1 MEDAKV
7 LNPKHRAAGF
17 YGLLA
22 LSALSA
28 IGSFWLAVAPPV
40 LKSDRLE
47 QEIVAALSRGESY
60 QGAAPVAWAKALSL
74 FLGGVAATTGFGGL
88 SLSSAR
94 PKTLSTPV
102 LDDVANPRTTTTL
115 PQLSDRQYAHQG
127 QVITEKLTQL
137 FDEHP
142 WLGDVVDIEG
152 SLMDVLIIVGMP
164 GKGKSCLASAIGL
177 LRKVMHYC
185 PLYIF
190 DADADKNVR
199 TGIWVTGQVA
209 GLTTEVSGELA
220 GDHGHLDYKQQ
231 HDRMQAAVLT
241 ELRTHQEPAAT
252 LIYDEEQR
260 LSANGFDSKDI
271 QKHYETYT
279 AYRKRG
285 DKVIHLWHA
294 ATRSGSG
301 LAHLPKDSALLTE
314 LLDYAAVIDF
324 NAAPVAPTNKRRRN
338 NKEKNSDRAM
348 YKPAGVKY
356 SRSHMELITI
366 PKLLHPQTLI
376 EQLGGAAEYFDVRL
390 SGYRDPGLAQ
400 RRAAIKK
407 KVRRQL
413 LGTDRDPHGNFKS
426 GLEKVFETPLAQHYL
441 ANKGDRTKAE
451 TEDGFDLEGLPNRD
465 LFIALLTYLENPT
478 RAAWVNED
486 GFYPVRNIV
495 RGWAGKKV
503 GGVKR
508 FSSTDSFRTFLQA
521 YNLEGLGEWGD
532 EGRTL
537 WRGRYTSADFA

>member
-22 LSALSA
+22 LSACSA

-40 LKSDRLE
+40 LKNERIE

-102 LDDVANPRTTTTL
+102 LDDVANPKTTTTL

-152 SLMDVLIIVGMP
+152 SLMDMLVIVGMP
-164 GKGKSCLASAIGL
+164 GKGKSCLASSIGL

-209 GLTTEVSGELA
+209 GLTTSKSGALA
-220 GDHGHLDYKQQ
+220 GDWGHLDYKQQ
-231 HDRMQAAVLT
+231 HDRMQAAVLN
-241 ELRTHQEPAAT
+241 ELHTDTEPAAT
-252 LIYDEEQR
+252 VIYDEEQR
-260 LSANGFDSKDI
+260 LNANGFDPKAI
-271 QKHYETYT
+271 QKHYEDYT

-285 DKVIHLWHA
+285 DKVIHLWHE

-301 LAHLPKDSALLTE
+301 LSHLPKESALLTE
-314 LLDYAAVIDF
+314 LLNYAAVIDF
-324 NAAPVAPTNKRRRN
+324 NAAPSAPQSKRHRS
-338 NKEKNSDRAM
+338 KEKNSDRAM

-400 RRAAIKK
+400 RRAEIKR

-426 GLEKVFETPLAQHYL
+426 GLQKVFETPLTQHYL
-441 ANKGDRTKAE
+441 ANKGDRSQVE
-451 TEDGFDLEGLPNRD
+451 TEDGFDLEGLPSRE
-465 LFIALLTYLENPT
+465 LFIELLTYLENPS
-478 RAAWVNED
+478 RAAMADEQ
-486 GFYPVRNIV
+486 GFFELRRLMDNWG
-495 RGWAGKKV
+495 RKQV

-508 FSSTDSFRTFLQA
+508 FSSTEKFRDFLSA
-521 YNLEGLGEWGD
+521 YNLEGFGEWGN
-532 EGRTL
+532 EGKTL
-537 WRGRYTSADFA
+537 WKGRYKSADFA

>member
-28 IGSFWLAVAPPV
+28 IGSFWLSVAPPI
-40 LKSDRLE
+40 LKSDRIE
-47 QEIVAALSRGESY
+47 QEIVVSLARGESY
-60 QGAAPVAWAKALSL
+60 RGAAPVAWAKALSL
-74 FLGGVAATTGFGGL
+74 FLGGISATTGFGGL

-102 LDDVANPRTTTTL
+102 LDDVASPKTTTTL
-115 PQLSDRQYAHQG
+115 QQLSDRQYEHQG

-152 SLMDVLIIVGMP
+152 SLMDMLIIVGMP
-164 GKGKSCLASAIGL
+164 GKGKSCLASSIGL

-209 GLTTEVSGELA
+209 GLTTEVSGDLA

-241 ELRTHQEPAAT
+241 ELRTHQEPAIT

-324 NAAPVAPTNKRRRN
+324 NAAPAAPVNKRRN

-451 TEDGFDLEGLPNRD
+451 TEDGFDLDGLPSRE
-465 LFIALLTYLENPT
+465 LFIALLIYLEDPS
-478 RAAWVNED
+478 RAAMADKD
-486 GFYPVRNIV
+486 GFFELRRLMDNWG
-495 RGWAGKKV
+495 RKKV

-508 FSSTDSFRTFLQA
+508 FSSTEKFRDFLSA
-521 YNLEGLGEWGD
+521 YNLEGFGEWGN

-537 WRGRYTSADFA
+537 WKGRYKSADFA